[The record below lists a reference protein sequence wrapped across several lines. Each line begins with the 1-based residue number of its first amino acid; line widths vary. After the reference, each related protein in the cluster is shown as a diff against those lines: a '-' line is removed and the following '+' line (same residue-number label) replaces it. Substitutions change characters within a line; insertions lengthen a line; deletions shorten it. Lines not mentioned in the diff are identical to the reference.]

1 MRLLREKLAREEK
14 AREELEQLRRRLEE
28 EMESERY
35 IRLCPVSLSAP
46 AAACALVL
54 LTWARRSNMIPSSSV
69 EELEDAFNTAKNALE
84 TELSFKEEQLQVPLS
99 AWHQLAYVNSGV
111 C

>member
-35 IRLCPVSLSAP
+35 IRLCPVCLCSWQ
-46 AAACALVL
+46 LVL
-54 LTWARRSNMIPSSSV
+54 SCYLRG
-69 EELEDAFNTAKNALE
+69 
-84 TELSFKEEQLQVPLS
+84 
-99 AWHQLAYVNSGV
+99 LAGAT
-111 C
+111 

>member
-1 MRLLREKLAREEK
+1 
-14 AREELEQLRRRLEE
+14 
-28 EMESERY
+28 
-35 IRLCPVSLSAP
+35 
-46 AAACALVL
+46 
-54 LTWARRSNMIPSSSV
+54 MIPSSSV